1 MKIEIIIITCGIA
14 GFIVLI
20 GIIACLLSQISCLEL
35 KIKDYEEEIEFIKNR
50 LNEKQ
55 LSYFESCKKVSFPFK
70 IDQILSVA
78 LIDKETNEPVYVF
91 NPEGI
96 SDKT

>member
-70 IDQILSVA
+70 IDQTLSVA
-78 LIDKETNEPVYVF
+78 LIDKETNKPVYVF
-91 NPEGI
+91 NPEDI

>member
-1 MKIEIIIITCGIA
+1 MKIEIIAIICGIA

-20 GIIACLLSQISCLEL
+20 GIMACLLSQINCLEL

-96 SDKT
+96 SDKI